1 MYDLEQ
7 LTEKTHKI
15 SELSRVLSY
24 LIQDRL
30 ICDAEITCQLF
41 FQYVDKVNE
50 HMNLGEQVFYKDLLT
65 SHDQKLVNLASN
77 FMNST
82 SEIKNIFKQYLRR
95 WCNKKQTTLKIKDH
109 PAFIQETEEMF
120 ELVLK
125 RIQDE
130 HEKLY
135 PALRVIWG
143 LSKAA

>member
-1 MYDLEQ
+1 MYDLNQ
-7 LTEKTHKI
+7 ITEETHKI

-30 ICDAEITCQLF
+30 ICDTEITCRLF
-41 FQYVDKVNE
+41 FEYSDKVSV
-50 HMNLGEQVFYKDLLT
+50 HMDLGERELYKDLLT

-82 SEIKNIFKQYLRR
+82 SEIKNIFKQYLRK

-109 PAFIQETEEMF
+109 AAFIQETEEMF
-120 ELVLK
+120 EMVLK

-135 PALRVIWG
+135 PALRAIWG
-143 LSKAA
+143 MDKAA

>member
-1 MYDLEQ
+1 MYDLNQ
-7 LTEKTHKI
+7 LTEETHKI

-30 ICDAEITCQLF
+30 ICDTEITCNLF
-41 FQYVDKVNE
+41 LEYADKINK
-50 HMNLGEQVFYKDLLT
+50 HLDLGEQAFYKDLLT
-65 SHDQKLVNLASN
+65 SHDQKLANLASN

-82 SEIKNIFKQYLRR
+82 SEIKRIFKQYLRK
-95 WCNKKQTTLKIKDH
+95 WCNHKQTSLQIKDH
-109 PAFIQETEEMF
+109 AAFLEESEEMF

-135 PALRVIWG
+135 PVLRSMWG
-143 LSKAA
+143 MDKAA